1 MGFLLDGF
9 RSLPRHGLGGVAVL
23 LLYVLQGEVRF
34 GARAR
39 SHSAASSD
47 RGSTIAVSLAAALPV
62 LGFVLAMK
70 TDWFR
75 GAPLPGMP
83 AIAWGGVALG
93 GLGLAVRI
101 WAVLTLR
108 ERYTRTL
115 LIQAEHSV
123 ERRGPYRWVRHPGYL
138 GSLLSLNGVAAASGS
153 LVVLIASLAATLA
166 AYAYR
171 IRVEDE
177 MLIQRFGEAYAAYRR
192 EVATL
197 IPWTAGL
204 ARLRSPGWS
213 KKGGRKRNRSR

>member
-9 RSLPRHGLGGVAVL
+9 RSLPPYGLGGVAVL
-23 LLYVLQGEVRF
+23 LLYALQAEVRF

-39 SHSAASSD
+39 SHSAGGSD
-47 RGSTIAVSLAAALPV
+47 RGSTIAVTLASGLPALG
-62 LGFVLAMK
+62 LVLAMK
-70 TDWFR
+70 TTWFR

-83 AIAWGGVALG
+83 AAAWAGVALG

-115 LIQAEHSV
+115 LIQDEHTI

-138 GSLLSLNGVAAASGS
+138 GSLLSLNGLAAASGS
-153 LVVLIASLAATLA
+153 LAVLTASLAATLA

-171 IRVEDE
+171 IRVEDD
-177 MLIQRFGEAYAAYRR
+177 MLIQRFGDAYARYRR
-192 EVATL
+192 EVGAL
-197 IPWTAGL
+197 IPWTIGTK
-204 ARLRSPGWS
+204 ARRVS
-213 KKGGRKRNRSR
+213 KGP

>member
-123 ERRGPYRWVRHPGYL
+123 ERRGPYRWVRHPSYAGLILVFVGL
-138 GSLLSLNGVAAASGS
+138 GLALGNWAALTV
-153 LVVLIASLAATLA
+153 LVVLPTIGLVV
-166 AYAYR
+166 R
-171 IRVEDE
+171 IHTEERALFEG
-177 MLIQRFGEAYAAYRR
+177 LGEPYRR
-192 EVATL
+192 FA
-197 IPWTAGL
+197 AGRP
-204 ARLRSPGWS
+204 RLFPGVW
-213 KKGGRKRNRSR
+213 

>member
-1 MGFLLDGF
+1 MGSLLDGL
-9 RSLPRHGLGGVAVL
+9 RSLPPHGRGALVVL
-23 LLYVLQGEVRF
+23 LLYVVQSEVRF

-39 SHSAASSD
+39 SHSAGASD
-47 RGSTIAVSLAAALPV
+47 RRSTIAVSLAAAIPV

-75 GAPLPGMP
+75 GLPLPGMP
-83 AIAWGGVALG
+83 AAGWAGVALG

-115 LIQAEHSV
+115 LIQDQHAV
-123 ERRGPYRWVRHPGYL
+123 ERGGPYRRVRHPGYL

-153 LVVLIASLAATLA
+153 VVVLTASLAATLA

-177 MLIQRFGEAYAAYRR
+177 MLVRRFGEAYASYRR
-192 EVATL
+192 QVGAL
-197 IPWTAGL
+197 IPFV
-204 ARLRSPGWS
+204 
-213 KKGGRKRNRSR
+213 